1 MYIFP
6 ATDIYLTNFMP
17 LVSFYTPWK
26 HENISD
32 FLGVLERDWHELG
45 LAYNK
50 TKNHCD
56 ALRDLYNLN
65 NLKNARARRIIWV
78 KLQAKA

>member
-32 FLGVLERDWHELG
+32 FLGVLERDWYELG

-50 TKNHCD
+50 T
-56 ALRDLYNLN
+56 
-65 NLKNARARRIIWV
+65 
-78 KLQAKA
+78 